1 MRWVIEVSSVGKA
14 DRQVYCVESESW
26 QRALQAARGLR
37 EDHGPMT
44 GFSIELLN
52 EGFSAIDPRMRLRYF
67 VKLAPDDAPLT
78 GATPATKPPSVLSA
92 PPAPMPVAGNAAA
105 HSPGTGSAAPAH
117 ATGSSDS
124 KATVKTSVVP
134 LKGHAKTV
142 MFGST
147 GAAAVT
153 DTQTAPAES
162 QPPREANASRD
173 GAAPASTPHHEVPRP
188 SPASVRAASVPP
200 ASIRAA
206 SVPPASAPAASVPPA
221 SASSA
226 SAPPVG
232 LASLTRAKS
241 GPPRPEPHAPSVAAA
256 REPGRTSH
264 APLLHVLPNEAAT
277 APAVDSVPLSRP
289 PPPTLPGVDI
299 LYKREQDPDSK
310 SPLTYREYVY
320 CFPAASDEA
329 IAKAMLLAQ
338 FDLVRTALRDAAPGK
353 LVNLAMFDVSFP
365 GRPTVPP
372 IVTLTWKDWKGGEP
386 TIEFPRRTQ
395 SGQAGEVP
403 PAALPVP
410 PAQAA
415 VLLVSPPQAGVPP
428 GSASHP
434 IVASL
439 PQPATSGFP
448 PPRVDATSGGAT
460 ATAAV
465 PVHEASVVIAP
476 DPVASIPPHAPE
488 TPVAALDPASG
499 GPAGLD
505 PAGESLVRPALV
517 ADSRITPQPKGSPT
531 PTGRR
536 GSKPSVRLRGDELIA
551 DLFEAMH
558 DLHFLR
564 DAVEGADFCLTLAL
578 EKIPSRVGIVHLYD
592 IDRREFVV
600 ACVRGPNQQVALL
613 QRYPESDPILSAAM
627 RRQRAMIWAD
637 SEETNAIERYRIFG
651 GARSLLVAP
660 VMLAG
665 RFLGALELLDPVD
678 GLPFN
683 DEEGYALTY
692 IGEQFAEFVAMR
704 GVTVDPE
711 RIAGSSRG

>member
-1 MRWVIEVSSVGKA
+1 
-14 DRQVYCVESESW
+14 
-26 QRALQAARGLR
+26 
-37 EDHGPMT
+37 MT

-92 PPAPMPVAGNAAA
+92 PPAAMPVAGNAAA
-105 HSPGTGSAAPAH
+105 DSPGPGSAAPAH

-124 KATVKTSVVP
+124 KAPVKTSVVP

-147 GAAAVT
+147 GAASVT

-162 QPPREANASRD
+162 QPPREATAPRD
-173 GAAPASTPHHEVPRP
+173 GAAAASTPHHEVPRP
-188 SPASVRAASVPP
+188 SPASVRAASVSPSSAP
-200 ASIRAA
+200 AA
-206 SVPPASAPAASVPPA
+206 SVSPASAPAASVPPA
-221 SASSA
+221 
-226 SAPPVG
+226 G
-232 LASLTRAKS
+232 LASLARAKS
-241 GPPRPEPHAPSVAAA
+241 GPPRPDPHAPSVAAA

-264 APLLHVLPNEAAT
+264 APLLHVLPNQAAT
-277 APAVDSVPLSRP
+277 APAVDSVPLPRP

-329 IAKAMLLAQ
+329 IAKAMLVAQ
-338 FDLVRTALRDAAPGK
+338 FDLVRTALHDAAPGK

-386 TIEFPRRTQ
+386 TIEFPRRAQ
-395 SGQAGEVP
+395 GGHAGD
-403 PAALPVP
+403 
-410 PAQAA
+410 
-415 VLLVSPPQAGVPP
+415 VPP
-428 GSASHP
+428 GSTSHP
-434 IVASL
+434 VVASL

-448 PPRVDATSGGAT
+448 PPRVDPTSGGAA

-465 PVHEASVVIAP
+465 PVQEASVVIAP
-476 DPVASIPPHAPE
+476 DPVASIPLHAPE
-488 TPVAALDPASG
+488 APIDPASG
-499 GPAGLD
+499 GPAALAPASGGPPGLD
-505 PAGESLVRPALV
+505 PASESLVRPAVV
-517 ADSRITPQPKGSPT
+517 ADSRITPHPRGSPT

-613 QRYPESDPILSAAM
+613 QRYPEGDPILSAAM

-660 VMLAG
+660 VVLAG

-683 DEEGYALTY
+683 DEEGHALTY

-711 RIAGSSRG
+711 RITGSSRG